1 MGFLFHNFFLKK
13 CNLSRDANF
22 ERVPCTCK
30 YCARCLHKAH
40 GRHAPVQKCLHL
52 SNNKTTQLGAFPLNL
67 FLFCAL
73 LTSTT
78 CLHMHYTGTKHVYNA
93 AKGHVAYIAHRR
105 VLCTA
110 LRHIMSTSMPLCK
123 GPFIIPVPKK
133 TCSIPMSTSDF
144 SYLYR

>member
-1 MGFLFHNFFLKK
+1 MVSLYVSFISSID
-13 CNLSRDANF
+13 SRDANF
-22 ERVPCTCK
+22 ERVTCTCK

-78 CLHMHYTGTKHVYNA
+78 CLHVHYTGTEHVYNA
-93 AKGHVAYIAHRR
+93 VKGHVAYIAHRR

-123 GPFIIPVPKK
+123 GPYIIPVPKK